1 MSDELST
8 QERLARLRLA
18 FPSDQALADWISCH
32 QDTIHA
38 IVNGKRAAGADL
50 AHKVQKRYEQVR
62 REHQAGLD
70 ALSYTI
76 QTMEWLRQSV
86 LTEEQQERHSEKLS
100 RIDRILQQKAD
111 EVQTAYA

>member
-1 MSDELST
+1 MTDKLST
-8 QERLARLRLA
+8 QERLHHLKLA
-18 FPSDQALADWISCH
+18 FPSNEALAEWLNCS
-32 QDTIHA
+32 QSTIEKVA
-38 IVNGKRAAGADL
+38 DGEREASTDFTRKVKR
-50 AHKVQKRYEQVR
+50 HHEQIQK
-62 REHQAGLD
+62 EHHAGLD